1 MSLDGPTGV
10 RSGDRG
16 GHKTGPIRPAR
27 ASGRVRELLY
37 VASKTHRISITY
49 KTTQFSAIPMAPS
62 QVVEVIHMLPYL
74 ANRAVVTCLLG
85 TLRVI

>member
-10 RSGDRG
+10 RSGDHG
-16 GHKTGPIRPAR
+16 GLKTSLIRPVR
-27 ASGRVRELLY
+27 AAGRVRELFY

-49 KTTQFSAIPMAPS
+49 KTIQFGAISMARS
-62 QVVEVIHMLPYL
+62 QVVEVIHMLPSL

-85 TLRVI
+85 TVGVI